1 MTSSPE
7 AGRLMRTRLAVMG
20 AILSWLLIEAQLA
33 VDTGGVSTS
42 SLRDEALVTLYTIYG

>member
-1 MTSSPE
+1 
-7 AGRLMRTRLAVMG
+7 MG

-33 VDTGGVSTS
+33 VDTPGGVSTS